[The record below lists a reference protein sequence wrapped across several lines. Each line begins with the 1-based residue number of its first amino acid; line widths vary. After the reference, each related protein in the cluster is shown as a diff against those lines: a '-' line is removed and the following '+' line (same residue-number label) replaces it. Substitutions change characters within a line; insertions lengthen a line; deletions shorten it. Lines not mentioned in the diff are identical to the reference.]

1 MMKITSILLFFSIL
15 GIVFFNYEIKN
26 NYTYKADQI
35 QKLKKEISK
44 KNENLKLM
52 TAEHAFLSR
61 PDRLEYIAKNKL
73 NMKEILASDIWN
85 INDLSKL
92 YFEKQ

>member
-1 MMKITSILLFFSIL
+1 MKITSILLFFSIL

-44 KNENLKLM
+44 KNENLKFQFSL
-52 TAEHAFLSR
+52 
-61 PDRLEYIAKNKL
+61 
-73 NMKEILASDIWN
+73 
-85 INDLSKL
+85 
-92 YFEKQ
+92 